1 MKSNY
6 KKIGFIF
13 SLLFILMISLAVVS
27 ADELESSD
35 SLSDDM
41 DSQVPELVITP
52 SPAPTG
58 GHPDSVNIGGSNVY
72 PGGSYYSGNNH
83 DESIQHSSGS
93 NGNQAI
99 FIVGGGNNNIE
110 NNVISVSSGGQ
121 AISTDH
127 SENNNIGNNIISG
140 SSGSIGDS
148 NSLNA
153 AYEEHDYSISVKNI
167 SATENTNVNI
177 VATVKDNGASV
188 TSGYVGFIL
197 WMESDEA
204 IMDGAEVNDGQA
216 ILTIKLPSASKV
228 SGLNWLCHAYYY
240 SLDDLENYQVE
251 TTFKVLIK
259 RAVNPTTIIVADT
272 IGKMGKK
279 VTLVA
284 NVKDIDGSKVTSGKV
299 TFTVNGKSYTV
310 NVKNGKASKTI
321 NTPFLGIYTVKVNYK
336 GVGAYKASSAKF
348 KLVSDLKASI
358 GYYKL
363 LTVKKGAKKYYKI
376 TLTNDYTKKPLKSF
390 KVKFKVKTKKTWKTY
405 TLKSNSKG
413 VIKWSTKKLSVGT
426 HAIKISSA
434 YKYFK
439 INIKG
444 KIVVKKK

>member
-72 PGGSYYSGNNH
+72 PGGSYYSGNNN
-83 DESIQHSSGS
+83 DESIHHSSGS

-167 SATENTNVNI
+167 SATENTNVTIIAN
-177 VATVKDNGASV
+177 VKNYDTPVNF
-188 TSGYVGFIL
+188 GYVLFSL
-197 WMESDEA
+197 WD
-204 IMDGAEVNDGQA
+204 NDGQDIREIVPVENGQA
-216 ILTIKLPSASKV
+216 VLKIKLPLISKTSAR
-228 SGLNWLCHAYYY
+228 NWLCTADFY
-240 SLDDLENYQVE
+240 DENYNYLTDTNFLTQ
-251 TTFKVLIK
+251 IK
-259 RAVNPTTIIVADT
+259 KAVNPTEILVNNIV
-272 IGKMGKK
+272 GKMGKK

-284 NVKDIDGSKVTSGKV
+284 KVYDEDGLLVTGGKV

-310 NVKNGKASKTI
+310 DVKNGKASKTI
-321 NTPFLGIYTVKVNYK
+321 TSPFVGIYTVKVNYK

-348 KLVSDLKASI
+348 KLGSDLKAKI
-358 GYYKL
+358 GYYKT
-363 LTVKKGAKKYYKI
+363 LTVKKGAKKFYKI
-376 TLTNDYTKKPLKSF
+376 TLVNYFTKKPLKSF
-390 KVKFKVKTKKTWKTY
+390 KVKFKVKINKKTWKTY

-413 VIKWSTKKLSVGT
+413 IIKWSTKKLSVGT
-426 HAIKISSA
+426 HSVKINSA
-434 YKYFK
+434 YKYFST
-439 INIKG
+439 NLKG
-444 KIVVKKK
+444 KIVVKRK

>member
-41 DSQVPELVITP
+41 DSQVPELVITA

-153 AYEEHDYSISVKNI
+153 AYEAHDY
-167 SATENTNVNI
+167 
-177 VATVKDNGASV
+177 
-188 TSGYVGFIL
+188 
-197 WMESDEA
+197 
-204 IMDGAEVNDGQA
+204 
-216 ILTIKLPSASKV
+216 
-228 SGLNWLCHAYYY
+228 
-240 SLDDLENYQVE
+240 
-251 TTFKVLIK
+251 
-259 RAVNPTTIIVADT
+259 
-272 IGKMGKK
+272 
-279 VTLVA
+279 
-284 NVKDIDGSKVTSGKV
+284 
-299 TFTVNGKSYTV
+299 
-310 NVKNGKASKTI
+310 
-321 NTPFLGIYTVKVNYK
+321 
-336 GVGAYKASSAKF
+336 
-348 KLVSDLKASI
+348 
-358 GYYKL
+358 
-363 LTVKKGAKKYYKI
+363 
-376 TLTNDYTKKPLKSF
+376 
-390 KVKFKVKTKKTWKTY
+390 
-405 TLKSNSKG
+405 
-413 VIKWSTKKLSVGT
+413 
-426 HAIKISSA
+426 
-434 YKYFK
+434 
-439 INIKG
+439 
-444 KIVVKKK
+444 